1 MSFLSNI
8 FSPPKPPPAPDYAG
22 AAQAQ
27 GAANVETAR
36 LEGRMNRPDVVSPYD
51 ITRVTDLPD
60 DRFLQTYTLAP
71 EYEAQRKKQVGI
83 SDAYLDTAGRLLEG
97 LPQESFSLANLS
109 PQPGM
114 IDRSSFAEVPTM
126 EALGDYATRVETA
139 YYNRA
144 VNRLQ
149 PQFEKQGIDLRTQ
162 LINSGIPEGTTAY
175 NNAFAELRMAQNDTL
190 QGVAAESIREGQ
202 ALADAQLGRAT
213 GLRSFQISDAASR
226 VAEQERMRDRQLADL
241 LLQREIPLSEI
252 ATLTGLP
259 SPTTR
264 GGQVATTGLDVPA
277 TSIAPPPIFAA
288 RQAEGLDINRRYDT
302 ATDAYGAQMAALGSV
317 LGGAAKAG
325 AFGGTSD
332 RRLKKNIKY
341 KSKSKSG
348 LNIYEFEYNWSPQKY
363 TGVMAQEVKKVKPS
377 AVFENIFGHM
387 MVDYSQLDVNMER
400 V

>member
-1 MSFLSNI
+1 MSFVSNI

-36 LEGRMNRPDVVSPYD
+36 VEGRMNRPDVFSPYD
-51 ITRVTDLPD
+51 ITRVTDIGD
-60 DRFLQTYTLAP
+60 DRFRLDYTLTP
-71 EYEAQRKKQVGI
+71 EYEAQRQKQVGI
-83 SDAYLDTAGRLLEG
+83 QDAYLDTAGRLLGG
-97 LPQESFSLANLS
+97 LPQETFSLASLPS
-109 PQPGM
+109 QPGM
-114 IDRSSFAEVPTM
+114 IDRSGFAEIPTM
-126 EALGDYATRVETA
+126 EALGDYANRVEGA

-144 VNRLQ
+144 VSRLQ
-149 PQFEKQGIDLRTQ
+149 PQFQQQEIDLRTQ
-162 LINSGIPEGTTAY
+162 LINSGIPEGSTAY

-190 QGVAAESIREGQ
+190 QGVAADSIREGQ

-241 LLQREIPLSEI
+241 LLQREVPLSEI

-288 RQAEGLDINRRYDT
+288 TQAQGLNDARRYGVEMQG
-302 ATDAYGAQMAALGSV
+302 YGAGMAALGNI
-317 LGGAAKAG
+317 LGGAASAG
-325 AFGGTSD
+325 AFGSD
-332 RRLKKNIKY
+332 KRLKKNIKY

-363 TGVMAQEVKKVKPS
+363 IGVMAQEVKKVKPS

>member
-1 MSFLSNI
+1 MSFIGNI
-8 FSPPKPPPAPDYAG
+8 LSPPKPPPAPDYAG

-51 ITRVTDLPD
+51 ITRVTDLGD
-60 DRFLQTYTLAP
+60 DRFLQTYSLTP
-71 EYEAQRKKQVGI
+71 EYEAQRQKQVGI
-83 SDAYLDTAGRLLEG
+83 SDAYLDTAGRLLSG
-97 LPQESFSLANLS
+97 LPQESFSLANLPS
-109 PQPGM
+109 QPGM
-114 IDRSSFAEVPTM
+114 IDRSNFAQIPTM

-149 PQFEKQGIDLRTQ
+149 PQFQQQGIDLRTQ
-162 LINSGIPEGTTAY
+162 LINAGIPEGTTAY

-213 GLRSFQISDAASR
+213 GLRSFQISDAASQ
-226 VAEQERMRDRQLADL
+226 VAEQERRRDRQLADL
-241 LLQREIPLSEI
+241 LLQREVPLSEI

-302 ATDAYGAQMAALGSV
+302 ATDAYGAQMAALGSI
-317 LGGAAKAG
+317 GKGIAAS
-325 AFGGTSD
+325 SD
-332 RRLKKNIKY
+332 KRLKKNIKY

-348 LNIYEFEYNWSPQKY
+348 LNVYEFEYNWSPQKY
-363 TGVMAQEVKKVKPS
+363 IGVMAQEVKKVKPS
-377 AVFENIFGHM
+377 AVSENIFGHM

-400 V
+400 I

>member
-1 MSFLSNI
+1 MSFIGNI
-8 FSPPKPPPAPDYAG
+8 LSPPKPPPAPDYAG

-51 ITRVTDLPD
+51 ITRVTDLGD
-60 DRFLQTYTLAP
+60 DRFLQTYSLTP
-71 EYEAQRKKQVGI
+71 EYEAQRVKQVGI
-83 SDAYLDTAGRLLEG
+83 SDAYLDTAGRLLGG
-97 LPQESFSLANLS
+97 LPQESFSLANLPS
-109 PQPGM
+109 QPGM
-114 IDRSSFAEVPTM
+114 IDRSNFAQVPTM
-126 EALGDYATRVETA
+126 ENLDDYATRVETA

-144 VNRLQ
+144 VGRLQ
-149 PQFEKQGIDLRTQ
+149 PQFQQQEIDLRTQ
-162 LINSGIPEGTTAY
+162 LINAGIPEGTTAY

-241 LLQREIPLSEI
+241 LLQREVPLSEI

-277 TSIAPPPIFAA
+277 TSIAPPPLFAA
-288 RQAEGLDINRRYDT
+288 AQAQGLDANQRFGTQT
-302 ATDAYGAQMAALGSV
+302 AAYGAQMAALGDIASSS
-317 LGGAAKAG
+317 K
-325 AFGGTSD
+325 FITSD
-332 RRLKKNIKY
+332 ITLKKNIKY

-348 LNIYEFEYNWSPQKY
+348 LNVYEFEYNWSPQKY
-363 TGVMAQEVKKVKPS
+363 IGVMAQEVKKVKPS
-377 AVFENIFGHM
+377 AVSENIFGHM

>member
-1 MSFLSNI
+1 MSFIGNI
-8 FSPPKPPPAPDYAG
+8 LSPPKPPPAPDYAG
-22 AAQAQ
+22 AAVAQ

-36 LEGRMNRPDVVSPYD
+36 VEGRMNRPDVFSPYD
-51 ITRVTDLPD
+51 QTLVTDLGN
-60 DRFLQTYTLAP
+60 DRFAQTYSLTP
-71 EYEAQRKKQVGI
+71 EYEAQRQKQVGI
-83 SDAYLDTAGRLLEG
+83 SDAYLDTAGRLLGG
-97 LPQESFSLANLS
+97 LPQETFSLANLPS
-109 PQPGM
+109 QPGM
-114 IDRSSFAEVPTM
+114 IDRSNFAQIPTM
-126 EALGDYATRVETA
+126 ENLSDYATRVEGA

-144 VNRLQ
+144 VSRLQ
-149 PQFEKQGIDLRTQ
+149 PQFQQQGIDLRTQ

-213 GLRSFQISDAASR
+213 GLRSFQISDAASQ
-226 VAEQERMRDRQLADL
+226 VAEQERRRDRQLADL
-241 LLQREIPLSEI
+241 LLQREVPLSEI

-264 GGQVATTGLDVPA
+264 GGQIATTGLDVPA

-317 LGGAAKAG
+317 LSSAVSPKP
-325 AFGGTSD
+325 TSD

-377 AVFENIFGHM
+377 AVSENIFGHM

>member
-1 MSFLSNI
+1 MSFISNI
-8 FSPPKPPPAPDYAG
+8 FSPPKPPAAPDYAG

-36 LEGRMNRPDVVSPYD
+36 LEGRMNRPDVFSPYD
-51 ITRVTDLPD
+51 ITTVTDLPD
-60 DRFLQTYTLAP
+60 DRFRLDYSLTP
-71 EYEAQRKKQVGI
+71 EYEAQRQKQVGI
-83 SDAYLDTAGRLLEG
+83 QDAYLDTAGRLLGG
-97 LPQESFSLANLS
+97 LPQESFSLANLPS
-109 PQPGM
+109 QPGM
-114 IDRSSFAEVPTM
+114 IDRSTFATVPTM
-126 EALGDYATRVETA
+126 GDLGDYATRVEGA

-144 VNRLQ
+144 VGRLQ
-149 PQFEKQGIDLRTQ
+149 PQFQQQEIDLRTQ
-162 LINSGIPEGTTAY
+162 LINSGIPEGSTAY
-175 NNAFAELRMAQNDTL
+175 NNALGELRMSQNDTL

-226 VAEQERMRDRQLADL
+226 VAEQERMRDRQLSDL
-241 LLQREIPLSEI
+241 LLQREVPLSEI

-277 TSIAPPPIFAA
+277 TSIAPPPLFAA
-288 RQAEGLDINRRYDT
+288 TQAQGLDANRRYST
-302 ATDAYGAQMAALGSV
+302 ATDAYGAQMAALGQVASNI
-317 LGGAAKAG
+317 K
-325 AFGGTSD
+325 FSD
-332 RRLKKNIKY
+332 KTLKKNIKY

-348 LNIYEFEYNWSPQKY
+348 LNVYEFEYNWSPQKY
-363 TGVMAQEVKKVKPS
+363 IGVMAQEVKKVKPS
-377 AVFENIFGHM
+377 AVSENIFGHM